1 MNIFRDPRLDIRFL
15 PTLIIRTVKEL
26 GDDDAT
32 HMAAG
37 VAYYALF
44 SLFPLLLGVIAII
57 GMASKTA
64 STRRSILEWTSDN
77 FPGAGDLISDNIVAS
92 VEASGFPGCDLD
104 NRATLGWERHIRGDH
119 KGGKPGLGYPGRSTL
134 RENKIMQLAMA
145 VGVAILFALAI
156 ASASIAQA
164 AGRLEDSEAFLLGQA
179 DEVSGLVLFRILSF
193 AANLAI
199 FLTLYKVLPN
209 TVTYWRH
216 IWPGALVAALLFE
229 GGKYV
234 FVFYLDNFATF
245 SAVYG
250 SIGSVIALLLWAYVS
265 AFILILGAELSSEYG
280 RMMQGVERGRHTGR
294 KSGTGR
300 VF

>member
-1 MNIFRDPRLDIRFL
+1 MKILKDPRLNVRFL

-44 SLFPLLLGVIAII
+44 SLFPLLLGIIAII
-57 GMASKTA
+57 GMASESA
-64 STRRSILEWTSDN
+64 STRHRILEWTSES

-92 VEASGFPGCDLD
+92 IEASGSLGAISIIGLIWAGSAIFGAITKAV
-104 NRATLGWERHIRGDH
+104 NRAWDIEEDRPFV
-119 KGGKPGLGYPGRSTL
+119 K
-134 RENKIMQLAMA
+134 NKIMQLTMA
-145 VGVAILFALAI
+145 VGVGILFALAL

-164 AGRLEDSEAFLLGQA
+164 SGRFGDTEAFLLGHA
-179 DEVSGLVLFRILSF
+179 DHVPGLVLFRLLSF
-193 AANLAI
+193 IANLAI
-199 FLTLYKVLPN
+199 FLTLYKVIPN
-209 TVTYWRH
+209 TKTHWRY
-216 IWPGALVAALLFE
+216 IWPGALAAALLFE
-229 GGKYV
+229 GGKYL
-234 FVFYLDNFATF
+234 FVFYLDNFATL

-250 SIGSVIALLLWAYVS
+250 SIGSVIVLLLWAYVS

-280 RMMQGVERGRHTGR
+280 RMLQGVERGRNTGNR
-294 KSGTGR
+294 SGTGK

>member
-1 MNIFRDPRLDIRFL
+1 MNILRDPRLDIRFF
-15 PTLIIRTVKEL
+15 PTLVIRTIKEL

-37 VAYYALF
+37 VAYYVLF
-44 SLFPLLLGVIAII
+44 SLFPLLLGIIAII
-57 GMASKTA
+57 GVASQSA
-64 STRRSILEWTSDN
+64 ETRRRILEWTSDN

-92 VEASGFPGCDLD
+92 IEASGSLGAISIVGLIWAGSAIFGAITRTI
-104 NRATLGWERHIRGDH
+104 NRAWDIQEDRPFI
-119 KGGKPGLGYPGRSTL
+119 K
-134 RENKIMQLAMA
+134 NKIMQLTMA
-145 VGVAILFALAI
+145 VCVAILFAIAV
-156 ASASIAQA
+156 ASASLAQA
-164 AGRLEDSEAFLLGQA
+164 SGRFADSEAFLLGHA
-179 DEVSGLVLFRILSF
+179 DGVAGLVVFRLLSF
-193 AANLAI
+193 LANLAI

-209 TVTYWRH
+209 TTTHWRY

-229 GGKYV
+229 GGKYL

-280 RMMQGVERGRHTGR
+280 RMMQGVERGRNTGGR
-294 KSGTGR
+294 SGTGR

>member
-1 MNIFRDPRLDIRFL
+1 MNILRDPRPDIRFL

-44 SLFPLLLGVIAII
+44 SLFPLLLGIIAII
-57 GMASKTA
+57 GMASQSGA
-64 STRRSILEWTSDN
+64 TRRRILEWTSDN
-77 FPGAGDLISDNIVAS
+77 FPGAGDLITDNIVAS
-92 VEASGFPGCDLD
+92 IEASGSLGAISIIGLIWAGSAIFGAITRTV
-104 NRATLGWERHIRGDH
+104 NRAWDIEEDRPFI
-119 KGGKPGLGYPGRSTL
+119 K
-134 RENKIMQLAMA
+134 NKIMQLTMA
-145 VGVAILFALAI
+145 ISVAILFAVAV
-156 ASASIAQA
+156 ASASVAQA
-164 AGRLEDSEAFLLGQA
+164 SGRFADSEAFLLGHA
-179 DEVSGLVLFRILSF
+179 DRMSGLIVFRLLSF
-193 AANLAI
+193 LANLAI

-209 TVTYWRH
+209 TTTHWRY

-229 GGKYV
+229 GGKYL
-234 FVFYLDNFATF
+234 FVYYLENFATL

-280 RMMQGVERGRHTGR
+280 RMLQGVERGRPTGR

>member
-1 MNIFRDPRLDIRFL
+1 MNILKDPRLDIRFL
-15 PTLIIRTVKEL
+15 PTLVIRTVKEL

-92 VEASGFPGCDLD
+92 VEASGSLGAISIVGLLWAGSAIFGAITKAV
-104 NRATLGWERHIRGDH
+104 NRAWDIQEDRPFV
-119 KGGKPGLGYPGRSTL
+119 K
-134 RENKIMQLAMA
+134 NKIMQLTMA

-245 SAVYG
+245 NAVYG

>member
-92 VEASGFPGCDLD
+92 VEASGSLGAISIVGLLWAGSAIFGAITKAV
-104 NRATLGWERHIRGDH
+104 NRAWDIQEDRPFV
-119 KGGKPGLGYPGRSTL
+119 K
-134 RENKIMQLAMA
+134 NKIMQLTMA

-229 GGKYV
+229 GGKYA

-280 RMMQGVERGRHTGR
+280 RMMQGVERGQHTGR

>member
-1 MNIFRDPRLDIRFL
+1 MNILKDPRLDIRFF

-44 SLFPLLLGVIAII
+44 SLFPLLLGIIAII
-57 GMASKTA
+57 GMASQSG
-64 STRRSILEWTSDN
+64 STRRRILEWTSDN

-92 VEASGFPGCDLD
+92 IEASGSLGAISIIGLIWAGSAIFGAITRAV
-104 NRATLGWERHIRGDH
+104 NRAWDIQEDRPFV
-119 KGGKPGLGYPGRSTL
+119 K
-134 RENKIMQLAMA
+134 NKIMQLTMA
-145 VGVAILFALAI
+145 VSVAILFAVAVT
-156 ASASIAQA
+156 SASLAQA
-164 AGRLEDSEAFLLGQA
+164 SGRLADSEAFLLGHA
-179 DEVSGLVLFRILSF
+179 DQVSGLVIFRVLSF
-193 AANLAI
+193 VANLAI
-199 FLTLYKVLPN
+199 FLTLYKVLP
-209 TVTYWRH
+209 TTHTHWRY
-216 IWPGALVAALLFE
+216 IWPGALLAALLFE
-229 GGKYV
+229 GGKYL
-234 FVFYLDNFATF
+234 FVFYLDNFATL

-280 RMMQGVERGRHTGR
+280 RMMQGVERGRHVGST
-294 KSGTGR
+294 SGAGR